1 LKSKV
6 LMKPN
11 AQGLIKRA
19 EILGRNIF
27 RNARVAMIYFI
38 HGCAFSLLFLV
49 LFLEWT
55 VFVALLPS
63 EVAIVG
69 QAFSLVALFFVMGL
83 LNALIAGRLWFKV
96 TYRLWD
102 LLFHG
107 LVLFSILYAMNSVL
121 IAWPYSSSPGI
132 ETAVIALI
140 IAAFINGFLAKVVAG
155 QWKQERMT
163 WATLK
168 GFLTSSLFKY
178 IARRLLYMI
187 PLFIGISI
195 ISFFVMYA
203 AGDPLTIIRVG
214 RPNVDQTTI
223 DALRAYYGLD
233 QPIPIQYLNWLSNL
247 LRGNFGKSLYGGRP
261 VNFLIESWFWE
272 TVKLMLSSTLIAFFI
287 SIPIGINSAKK
298 QYSKQ
303 DMVVT
308 SVSLFGVSM
317 PTFWLGLILIIA
329 FSYRLGW
336 LPSAGAYGEPN
347 LWWGN
352 PFLDQIAHLIMPVVV
367 LVYVTLATNVRL
379 IRANMLE
386 VMRSDYILA
395 ARASGLSERTIVYKY
410 ALRNA
415 ISPVITFLGVALGGI
430 IAGAP
435 MTEYVFGWPGLGRRF
450 VDAATRLDFPV
461 IMGITM
467 IITVMTLIANLIVDI
482 IYVYIDP
489 RIRLR

>member
-1 LKSKV
+1 MKSNLSNLLKY
-6 LMKPN
+6 LFH
-11 AQGLIKRA
+11 GL
-19 EILGRNIF
+19 
-27 RNARVAMIYFI
+27 
-38 HGCAFSLLFLV
+38 AFSLLFFV
-49 LFLEWT
+49 FFLEWN
-55 VFVALLPS
+55 VYVGYLPGTA
-63 EVAIVG
+63 AIVG
-69 QAFSLVALFFVMGL
+69 QVVGLVALFFLIGF
-83 LNALIAGRLWFKV
+83 LNAFIGRRLWFKV

-107 LVLFSILYAMNSVL
+107 VVLFGILYALNSVL
-121 IAWPYSSSPGI
+121 IAWPYLSSPSI
-132 ETAVIALI
+132 ATAAITLI
-140 IAAFINGFLAKVVAG
+140 VAAFIDGFLAKMVAG

-163 WATLK
+163 VATLK
-168 GFLTSSLFKY
+168 GFLTSALFKY
-178 IARRLLYMI
+178 IVRRLLYMI

-195 ISFFVMYA
+195 ISFFIMYA

-214 RPNVDQTTI
+214 RPNIDQATI

-247 LRGNFGKSLYGGRP
+247 LQGNFGKSLYGGRP
-261 VNFLIESWFWE
+261 VNFLIGSWFGE

-303 DMVVT
+303 DVAIT

-329 FSYRLGW
+329 LSYRLGW
-336 LPSAGAYGEPN
+336 LPSAGAYGEPH
-347 LWWGN
+347 LWWGD
-352 PFLDQIAHLIMPVVV
+352 PFLDQIAHLIMPVAV
-367 LVYVTLATNVRL
+367 LVYVSLAQNVRL

-386 VMRSDYILA
+386 VLRSDYILA
-395 ARASGLSERTIVYKY
+395 ARASGLSERTIIYKY

-467 IITVMTLIANLIVDI
+467 IITIMTLVANLIVDI

-489 RIRLR
+489 RIRVS